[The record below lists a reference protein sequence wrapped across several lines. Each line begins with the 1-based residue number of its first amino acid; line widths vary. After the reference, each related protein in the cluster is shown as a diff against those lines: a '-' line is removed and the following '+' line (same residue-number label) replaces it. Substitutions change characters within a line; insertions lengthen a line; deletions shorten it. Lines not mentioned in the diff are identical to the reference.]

1 MIKGGEEDGVGK
13 RRSGN
18 SISQVFLFSESR
30 FSWAARH
37 EFLSCLPTHLHSTSV
52 ASLLLANNFS
62 MLKSVC
68 ANSLA
73 AKQHSNG
80 GGFNV
85 RGRQKGAKA
94 TPSFCSVRPNT
105 FLSLVVT
112 SKDVR
117 SRTELKAQLKQL
129 DVLAHQLP
137 VWFQRLSASF
147 PWRGRDT
154 PIDKGDFS

>member
-30 FSWAARH
+30 FSWAAGH

-105 FLSLVVT
+105 FFVTCCHFKRRAFPDRIKSPAQIAGCAGASTASLVSV
-112 SKDVR
+112 SECIFSLER
-117 SRTELKAQLKQL
+117 ERYSYR
-129 DVLAHQLP
+129 
-137 VWFQRLSASF
+137 QR
-147 PWRGRDT
+147 
-154 PIDKGDFS
+154 